1 MTRTT
6 RLSLIALLAWLSLC
20 FLVATFGAL
29 VTNPGEW
36 YAELAKPPWTP
47 PNWAFGPVWTAL
59 YTLMGI
65 AAWMV
70 WERRHYQGA
79 RPALGLFLAQLV
91 CNGLWSWLFF
101 SQHMTFVA
109 LVDILLLTV
118 LILGTIITFH
128 RIRPLAGWL
137 LVPYLAWVLVA
148 VSLNAGVI
156 VLNA

>member
-29 VTNPGEW
+29 VTNPGAW

-47 PNWAFGPVWTAL
+47 PNWAFGPVWTVL

-70 WERRHYQGA
+70 WQRRHYKAA
-79 RPALGLFLAQLV
+79 RAALGLFLAQLA

-118 LILGTIITFH
+118 LILGTIIAFH